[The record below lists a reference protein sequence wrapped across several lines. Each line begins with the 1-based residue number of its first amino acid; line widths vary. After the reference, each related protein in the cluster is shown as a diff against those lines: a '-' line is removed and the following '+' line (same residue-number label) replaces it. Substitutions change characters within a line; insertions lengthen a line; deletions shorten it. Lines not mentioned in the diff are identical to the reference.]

1 MSKSKSLTVIKNH
14 QEESPRVINWLSLLF
29 FFSLL
34 TAFLVFQVSLD
45 QQNQTKELWQDYS
58 WQDLF
63 PHPYPPSVLLWQHR
77 ELQHQPWWHLHIEIQ
92 NKYILCCHQ
101 ALLETSHQ
109 GSNLCPKDTYISL
122 CKCKLVQYMK
132 SKDLS
137 KSNCRNE
144 NKGKKILHIE
154 AVLDDDW
161 TETVQQIQRLL
172 LSVFSK

>member
-63 PHPYPPSVLLWQHR
+63 PHPYPPSVLLWPHR

-122 CKCKLVQYMK
+122 SVSWYNIWKVRTWARAIAEMRTRARKYF
-132 SKDLS
+132 
-137 KSNCRNE
+137 
-144 NKGKKILHIE
+144 ILR
-154 AVLDDDW
+154 
-161 TETVQQIQRLL
+161 QC
-172 LSVFSK
+172 

>member
-109 GSNLCPKDTYISL
+109 GNNLCPKDTYISL
-122 CKCKLVQYMK
+122 NVSWY
-132 SKDLS
+132 
-137 KSNCRNE
+137 NI
-144 NKGKKILHIE
+144 GKVRTWARAIAEKRPRARKYFILR
-154 AVLDDDW
+154 
-161 TETVQQIQRLL
+161 QC
-172 LSVFSK
+172 

>member
-63 PHPYPPSVLLWQHR
+63 PHPYPPSVLLWPHR

-92 NKYILCCHQ
+92 NKYIPCCHQ

-122 CKCKLVQYMK
+122 SVSWYNIWKVRTWARAIAEMRTRARKYF
-132 SKDLS
+132 
-137 KSNCRNE
+137 
-144 NKGKKILHIE
+144 ILR
-154 AVLDDDW
+154 
-161 TETVQQIQRLL
+161 QC
-172 LSVFSK
+172 